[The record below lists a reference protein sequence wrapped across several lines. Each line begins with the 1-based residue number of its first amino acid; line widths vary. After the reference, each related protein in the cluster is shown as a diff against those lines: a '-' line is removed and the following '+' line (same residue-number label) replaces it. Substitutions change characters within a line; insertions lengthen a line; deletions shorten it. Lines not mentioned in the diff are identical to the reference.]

1 MAAIKKPKKNQQQ
14 TNLEFAQK
22 NKTVRKLHMIQTCL
36 KTYLFCVCFVA
47 NVEKQTTAQCDLV
60 HYRYYYYYYY

>member
-1 MAAIKKPKKNQQQ
+1 MAAIKKTQKNQQQ

-36 KTYLFCVCFVA
+36 KDLFCVCFVA

-60 HYRYYYYYYY
+60 HYRYYYY